1 MVKASL
7 PSTSVSILKR
17 KSSDFE
23 QPTIESGETSTAAA
37 DSNLQIKTDLNEQ
50 PMSSAMAQSSMEIKN
65 ASDVKPVAP
74 KSIFLLSI

>member
-1 MVKASL
+1 MVKAL

-23 QPTIESGETSTAAA
+23 QPSTIESVETSTTA

-74 KSIFLLSI
+74 KSLFFYFLF